1 MNTSKLNLDMV
12 LEGMNGDVTKLIV
25 RKEMWDLLTTVDAK
39 YGEVIDGS
47 RIITEDKFRKDLI
60 NYFEKQDLFNEL
72 DKALLLIYRDET
84 LFNLLGVEYVNSEQE
99 LFEVVERQGLIQK
112 I

>member
-1 MNTSKLNLDMV
+1 M
-12 LEGMNGDVTKLIV
+12 
-25 RKEMWDLLTTVDAK
+25 LTTVDAK

-99 LFEVVERQGLIQK
+99 LFEVVERQGLIQR